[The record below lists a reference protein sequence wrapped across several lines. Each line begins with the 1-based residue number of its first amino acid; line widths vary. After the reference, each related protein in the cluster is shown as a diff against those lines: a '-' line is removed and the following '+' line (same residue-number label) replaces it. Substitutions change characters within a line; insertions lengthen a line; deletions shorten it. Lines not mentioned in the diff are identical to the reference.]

1 MVVSHDDNPNNR
13 NTFLSFPLHSSD
25 EQSSLVGG
33 GNNECNLMVD
43 TESIHLSDID
53 CQSYDNSY
61 HDNLYE
67 TYSTDHQ
74 DQQNEPQYE
83 PATPQQKPGKEIIYK
98 SSKEMYKAVAK
109 ECGITCKMSDQ
120 CRCYDCQSRYFD
132 CEYEQVIFVQNYLL
146 FLCFVVVTFHLFLSF
161 D

>member
-1 MVVSHDDNPNNR
+1 
-13 NTFLSFPLHSSD
+13 
-25 EQSSLVGG
+25 
-33 GNNECNLMVD
+33 MVD

-67 TYSTDHQ
+67 TYSSDHQ
-74 DQQNEPQYE
+74 NQQQQQQHQDDMHYE
-83 PATPQQKPGKEIIYK
+83 PVTPQQKPGKEIIYK

-132 CEYEQVIFVQNYLL
+132 CEYEQVMFVYGIIFWRA
-146 FLCFVVVTFHLFLSF
+146 FHEI
-161 D
+161 

>member
-1 MVVSHDDNPNNR
+1 
-13 NTFLSFPLHSSD
+13 
-25 EQSSLVGG
+25 
-33 GNNECNLMVD
+33 MVD

-53 CQSYDNSY
+53 CQSYHDNSY

-67 TYSTDHQ
+67 TYSSDQQDHHQ
-74 DQQNEPQYE
+74 DEAVQYE

-132 CEYEQVIFVQNYLL
+132 CEYEQVNFYIF
-146 FLCFVVVTFHLFLSF
+146 FLSSHF
-161 D
+161 KNILLLNIYRNLFELNIIFFFEPKKG

>member
-1 MVVSHDDNPNNR
+1 
-13 NTFLSFPLHSSD
+13 
-25 EQSSLVGG
+25 
-33 GNNECNLMVD
+33 MVD

-61 HDNLYE
+61 RDNLYE
-67 TYSTDHQ
+67 NYVSDHHQQ
-74 DQQNEPQYE
+74 DHEQPVSV
-83 PATPQQKPGKEIIYK
+83 TPQQKPGKEIIYK

-132 CEYEQVIFVQNYLL
+132 CEYEQVMFVL
-146 FLCFVVVTFHLFLSF
+146 FFSF
-161 D
+161 DINILSHYS

>member
-1 MVVSHDDNPNNR
+1 
-13 NTFLSFPLHSSD
+13 
-25 EQSSLVGG
+25 
-33 GNNECNLMVD
+33 MVD
-43 TESIHLSDID
+43 SESIHLSDID
-53 CQSYDNSY
+53 CQSYHDNSY

-67 TYSTDHQ
+67 TYSTG
-74 DQQNEPQYE
+74 DQQMHHDCPEEQVQYE

-132 CEYEQVIFVQNYLL
+132 CEYEQVRLFRRNIFRGEGVYKGMKESIMIKQWWWNERKNLI
-146 FLCFVVVTFHLFLSF
+146 
-161 D
+161 